1 MNEEQVKAKLE
12 QMKKTRKALTVV
24 STLVALVCIA
34 ILVVYNFVGVTFL
47 KSELPGQVVSAADF
61 SKGFAFPGWQV
72 VYWGC
77 GGQFI
82 MQDNLFNP
90 NPLTIIGT
98 VGTILVLV
106 VLTAL
111 YKKGKNKEKAIKE
124 FIMAAFLVYSAL
136 VLGALIVPVS
146 ISAATSG
153 GVYDFKNKYLLS
165 ATSSY
170 TATAFAT
177 LTCVVLFAA
186 AAIKIAI
193 GAVLLKQRS
202 FAQKNAP
209 KKENA

>member
-12 QMKKTRKALTVV
+12 QMKKTRKTLTVV
-24 STLVALVCIA
+24 STLVALLCIA
-34 ILVVYNFVGVTFL
+34 LLVVYNFVGVTFL

-72 VYWGC
+72 IYWGC

-90 NPLTIIGT
+90 NPLTIVGT

-106 VLTAL
+106 ILTAL
-111 YKKGKNKEKAIKE
+111 YKKGKNKEKAVKE

-170 TATAFAT
+170 TATTFAT
-177 LTCVVLFAA
+177 LTCVVLSAA
-186 AAIKIAI
+186 AVLKIAI

-209 KKENA
+209 KK